1 MILKKKVFAA
11 ILSALMA
18 VSLAACGGGSAGSS
32 AAAPAE
38 STKPAESTAPAA
50 EGAKKI
56 GISMPTQSLERWNR
70 DGQYLDEQFK
80 ATGYETILT
89 FSDNKSDRQVN
100 DIQNMIAEDVDLL
113 IVAAIDGVALNP
125 ERRCFLLCILR

>member
-1 MILKKKVFAA
+1 MRKFVQSRGSVSVIIPKNFMKGNEKKKKVFAA

-100 DIQNMIAEDVDLL
+100 DIQNIRSSPMTA
-113 IVAAIDGVALNP
+113 
-125 ERRCFLLCILR
+125 